1 MTEVSSIL
9 SIPFQ
14 VIVVGKMFCNIGHCH
29 THLLPQLVTQNKFMR
44 QSETIGHG
52 RLTTCNSNY
61 LKVHLKLLLPSTATG
76 DRDVLSKAMERS
88 Q

>member
-14 VIVVGKMFCNIGHCH
+14 VIVVGRMFCNIGDCH

-44 QSETIGHG
+44 QSETIG
-52 RLTTCNSNY
+52 RVTTCNSNY
-61 LKVHLKLLLPSTATG
+61 LKVHLRLLLPSTATG